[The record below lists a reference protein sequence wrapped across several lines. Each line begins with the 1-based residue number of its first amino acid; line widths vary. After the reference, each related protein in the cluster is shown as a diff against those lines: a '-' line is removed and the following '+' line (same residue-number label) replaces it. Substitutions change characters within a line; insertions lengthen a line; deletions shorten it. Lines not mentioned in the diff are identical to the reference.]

1 MRKAKDFGDI
11 PSYHYYPE
19 TDHCLYCGGEL
30 ERSHPVWSKTIIALE
45 EIAQVTN
52 WGYRCVNRDT
62 ICPRP
67 DRVYRSAMADGLAL
81 KGYNYGLDVIV
92 FVGQQRFEEH
102 RTVGEIHQALHK
114 EDVPISER
122 RVTDYVGDYEV
133 LLKCAQGAKLAAHC
147 EAIKANGGVVLAID
161 GVQPQKGKPTLYIF
175 RDTLSGARLH
185 AASLWHNNTDSLVAE
200 MRVVD
205 KLLQELGIPLLGVI
219 SDSQDAIRLGVAR
232 VWPGV
237 LHQLC
242 HLHFLKAV
250 QKPVYDEDS
259 SLSKEL
265 KKGGVVSVPLS
276 AKQRNSL
283 PKLSKNNVTR
293 NP

>member
-1 MRKAKDFGDI
+1 VHTYRHAENTRGSGGVLMRTAKDFGGI
-11 PSYHYYPE
+11 PSYHCYPE
-19 TDHCLYCGGEL
+19 ADHCFYCDGEL
-30 ERSHPVWSKTIIALE
+30 ERSHPVWSKTIITMG
-45 EIAQVTN
+45 EIARVTD

-67 DRVYRSAMADGLAL
+67 DHVYRSAMADGLAL

-92 FVGQQRFEEH
+92 FVGQQRFDEY
-102 RTVGEIHQALHK
+102 RTVGEIHQALQ
-114 EDVPISER
+114 EEGVPISER
-122 RVTDYVGDYEV
+122 RVTDYVGDYRV
-133 LLKCAQGAKLAAHC
+133 LLKCAQGAKLAAYRD
-147 EAIKANGGVVLAID
+147 AIVANGGVVLAID

-175 RDTLSGARLH
+175 RDVLSRARLH
-185 AASLWHNNTDSLVAE
+185 AASLWHNDTDSLVVE
-200 MRVVD
+200 MKVVD
-205 KLLQELGIPLLGVI
+205 RSLNELGVPLLGII

-232 VWPGV
+232 AWPDV

-265 KKGGVVSVPLS
+265 KKGGVVSAPSS
-276 AKQRNSL
+276 AK
-283 PKLSKNNVTR
+283 
-293 NP
+293 

>member
-1 MRKAKDFGDI
+1 MHTCRCAENTRESGGELMRTAKDFGDI

-19 TDHCLYCGGEL
+19 TGQCLYCGGEL
-30 ERSHPVWSKTIIALE
+30 ERSHPVWSKTIIALG
-45 EIAQVTN
+45 EIGQVTN

-67 DRVYRSAMADGLAL
+67 EQVYRSAMADGLAI

-102 RTVGEIHQALHK
+102 QTVGEIHQALQD
-114 EDVPISER
+114 EGVPISER

-133 LLKCAQGAKLAAHC
+133 LLKCAQGAKLAAHR
-147 EAIKANGGVVLAID
+147 EAIKADGGVVLAID

-175 RDTLSGARLH
+175 RDALSGVRLH
-185 AASLWHNNTDSLVAE
+185 AVSLWHNDTDSLVTE
-200 MRVVD
+200 MKVVA
-205 KLLQELGIPLLGVI
+205 KLLQELGIPVLGVV
-219 SDSQDAIRLGVAR
+219 SDSQDAIRLGVAQ
-232 VWPGV
+232 VWPDV
-237 LHQLC
+237 FHQLC

-265 KKGGVVSVPLS
+265 KKGGAVSGPLS
-276 AKQRNSL
+276 AK
-283 PKLSKNNVTR
+283 
-293 NP
+293 